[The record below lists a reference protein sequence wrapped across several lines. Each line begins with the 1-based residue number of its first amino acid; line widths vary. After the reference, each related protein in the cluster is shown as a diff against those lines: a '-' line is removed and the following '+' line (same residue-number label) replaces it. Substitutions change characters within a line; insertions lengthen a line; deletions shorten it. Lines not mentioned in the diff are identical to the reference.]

1 MKLKGK
7 LLLGTAFAVVL
18 SSPVLSQEAQNPPGD
33 PTEIVVTGIRASQ
46 AASLAVKRD
55 AEQFVDAISATDV
68 GKFPDQDIAEALQRV
83 TGVAIT
89 RTTAESSS
97 SGQGSAEVTIRGFG
111 PEFNTVLVNDRIMA
125 TTNSGREFSFDVL
138 PSSIIQRVDIFKTSS
153 ADLTEGAI
161 GGTINVVTQRP
172 LDLSGIHFAADL
184 GGQDDLNRNSPGPNL
199 STNFSATNDERTLG
213 IAASLA
219 YSDRK
224 SQEDYVEVQGWQP
237 EGPTGLGANGLP
249 VGPSLINGSP
259 TATGLGT
266 GALSQA
272 TPGVVIPQNINFNR
286 ETAEY
291 KRLTANATI
300 EWRPTDRLTVT
311 VDGLYSK
318 YDQTTEDR
326 YFAGYFS
333 PYYISPQVD
342 ATNTVTSFYRPSL
355 QFLQNNPL
363 LAANG
368 VSASQ
373 NDNVSTQHNS
383 NTYSDLYGINID
395 WLPTDRLSLNFDA
408 AKSTAH
414 DDYVNPFAVVGA
426 YSATSSPEFIL
437 NPGQSVPT
445 FTNYGNITNPAN
457 LRLHFASVNENI
469 IDDNIT
475 QFHLKGNYEIG
486 LWDLKSI
493 GFGVQYS
500 DRTKTNASYD
510 DNNGPFGSV
519 YCTYCGYN
527 VPAGAAPVTP
537 YSLSGYL
544 TGQSGAQNAPSNF
557 FTFDPVA
564 VMKYESQASVLAL
577 APSMGATQVNGVWTA
592 NATSIANA
600 AKLLAATASNGKY
613 GIYTP
618 AYDAGASSRVGEK
631 VISGYLNSTWKG
643 EVGTLP
649 WLLNA
654 GLRISHT
661 TETSSGITQNLVSAV
676 QNPGDTNLNIV
687 LSNPTPLTVQQDYT
701 DFLPSVN
708 LKVDLSDT
716 VVFRSAVSET
726 VTRPTL
732 SDLGTNNSFGGR
744 ISAATSSGGNPYLQP
759 YYTWNVDDGVEVY
772 ASKSTFYSASAFF
785 KSLSNF
791 AEQSTIPVNYAN
803 NPPAG
808 NTQPLPAYFLDT
820 RTRNGEGGQAE
831 GLELAATHNF
841 DELPGLWSGFGAG
854 ANYTLVA
861 SQTNQ
866 SAGATSSCGLPGLS
880 KHSFNINGF
889 YEKYGFQARLA
900 YNWRSSFLIVC
911 NGEQGA
917 PETQAAYGQLDFSS
931 SYEFAKGF
939 QVYLQGVNLLG
950 STQRAYSIITERFL
964 KLDDTGTELFGGVR
978 VKF

>member
-1 MKLKGK
+1 MRYRNN
-7 LLLGTAFAVVL
+7 LLLGTAITLFIG
-18 SSPVLSQEAQNPPGD
+18 SPVFSQESPKPADD

-153 ADLTEGAI
+153 PDLTEGAI
-161 GGTINVVTQRP
+161 GGTVNVITSRP

-184 GGQDDLNRNSPGPNL
+184 GGQDDLNRNSPGPNM
-199 STNFSATNDERTLG
+199 SANFSATNDEKTLG
-213 IAASLA
+213 VAASLA

-224 SQEDYVEVQGWQP
+224 TQEDYIEVQGWQP

-249 VGPSLINGSP
+249 VNPSIINGSP
-259 TATGLGT
+259 TASGLGT
-266 GALSQA
+266 SSLAQA

-286 ETAEY
+286 ETAEF
-291 KRLTANATI
+291 KRLTANATLQ
-300 EWRPTDRLTVT
+300 WRPTDRLTVT

-333 PYYISPQVD
+333 PYYIAPQVD
-342 ATNTVTSFYRPSL
+342 STNTVTNFYRPST

-373 NDNVSTQHNS
+373 NDNVSTEHNS
-383 NTYSDLYGINID
+383 KTYSDLYGINID

-426 YSATSSPEFIL
+426 YAATSSPEFIL
-437 NPGQSVPT
+437 NPGQAVPT
-445 FTNYGNITNPAN
+445 FTNYGNITNQAN
-457 LRLHFASVNENI
+457 LRLHFASVNENV

-475 QFHLKGNYEIG
+475 QFHVKGNYDLG
-486 LWDLKSI
+486 WGDLKSV

-500 DRTKTNASYD
+500 NRTKENAAYD
-510 DNNGPFGSV
+510 DNSGPFGSV

-527 VPAGAAPVTP
+527 VPGGSAPVTP

-557 FTFDPVA
+557 FTFDPAA
-564 VMKYESQASVLAL
+564 VMHYESQASVLAL

-592 NATSIANA
+592 NATSTANA
-600 AKLLAATASNGKY
+600 AKLLAATNSGGKY

-618 AYDAGASSRVGEK
+618 AYDAGASSYVGEK

-643 EVGTLP
+643 TVGTLP
-649 WLLNA
+649 WLINA
-654 GLRISHT
+654 GLRITHAE
-661 TETSSGITQNLVSAV
+661 ETSSGITQTLVSAV

-687 LSNPTPLTVQQDYT
+687 LSNPTPLTVRQSST

-708 LKVDLSDT
+708 LKLDLSDN

-744 ISAATSSGGNPYLQP
+744 ISAAQSSGGNPYLLP
-759 YYTWNVDDGVEVY
+759 YYTWNVDDGIEVY
-772 ASKSTFYSASAFF
+772 QSKSTFYSAAAFF

-791 AEQSTIPVNYAN
+791 AEQTTIPVVYPN

-820 RTRNGEGGQAE
+820 RTRNGEGGNAE
-831 GLELAATHNF
+831 GLELAFTHNF
-841 DELPGLWSGFGAG
+841 DELSGWWSGFGTG

-866 SAGATSSCGLPGLS
+866 GSGSTSSCGLPGLS

-889 YEKYGFQARLA
+889 YEKYGIQARLA
-900 YNWRSSFLIVC
+900 YNWRSSYLIVC

-931 SYEFAKGF
+931 SYEIAKGW
-939 QVYLQGVNLLG
+939 QVYIQGVNLLG

>member
-1 MKLKGK
+1 MKYKNR
-7 LLLGTAFAVVL
+7 LLLGTMFSVL
-18 SSPVLSQEAQNPPGD
+18 IASPVFSQEAPKQPD
-33 PTEIVVTGIRASQ
+33 DSMEIVVTGIRASE

-68 GKFPDQDIAEALQRV
+68 GKFPDQDIAESLQRI

-161 GGTINVVTQRP
+161 GGTINVITARP
-172 LDLSGIHFAADL
+172 LDLSGVHFAADL
-184 GGQDDLNRNSPGPNL
+184 GGQADLNRGSPGPNI
-199 STNFSATNDERTLG
+199 STNFSATNSQKTLG
-213 IAASLA
+213 VVASFA

-224 SQEDYVEVQGWQP
+224 TQEDYIEVQGWQP
-237 EGPTGLGANGLP
+237 EGPTGVGANGQP

-259 TATGLGT
+259 TASGLGT
-266 GALSQA
+266 SALTQA

-300 EWRPTDRLTVT
+300 QWRPIDSLTVT
-311 VDGLYSK
+311 LDGLYSK
-318 YDQTTEDR
+318 YDQTTQDR

-342 ATNTVTSFYRPSL
+342 SSDTVTSFYRPST
-355 QFLQNNPL
+355 QFLANNPL

-373 NDNVSTQHNS
+373 NDNVSTEHNS
-383 NTYSDLYGINID
+383 NTYSDLFGLNVD
-395 WLPTDRLSLNFDA
+395 WAPTDRLSLNFDA

-414 DDYVNPFAVVGA
+414 DDYVNPFAVIGA
-426 YSATSSPEFIL
+426 YSSTSSPEFIL
-437 NPGQSVPT
+437 NPGQAVPT
-445 FTNYGNITNPAN
+445 FTNYGTITNAAN

-475 QFHLKGNYEIG
+475 QFHLKGMYDLG
-486 LWDLKSI
+486 WGDLKSI
-493 GFGVQYS
+493 GFGAQYS
-500 DRTKTNASYD
+500 NRRKTNAAYD
-510 DNNGPFGSV
+510 DNSGPFGSV

-527 VPAGAAPVTP
+527 VPAGSAPVTP
-537 YSLSGYL
+537 YALTNYLS
-544 TGQSGAQNAPSNF
+544 GQSGAQNAPSNF

-564 VMKYESQASVLAL
+564 VMKYETQASVLAL

-600 AKLLAATASNGKY
+600 AKLLAATNSSGKY

-618 AYDAGASSRVGEK
+618 AYDAGASSNVGEK
-631 VISGYLNSTWKG
+631 VFSGYLNSFWKG
-643 EVGTLP
+643 TVGTLP
-649 WLLNA
+649 WSVTA
-654 GLRISHT
+654 GLRISHV
-661 TETSSGITQNLVSAV
+661 TETSTGITQTLVSAV

-687 LSNPTPLTVQQDYT
+687 LSNPTPISVQQEHT

-708 LKVDLSDT
+708 LKLDLTDD

-744 ISAATSSGGNPYLQP
+744 ISAAQSSGGNPYLQP
-759 YYTWNVDDGVEVY
+759 YYTWNVDDGVEFY
-772 ASKSTFYSASAFF
+772 QSKSTFYSASAFY

-791 AEQSTIPVNYAN
+791 AEQTTIPVIYPN

-831 GLELAATHNF
+831 GLELAITHSF
-841 DELPGLWSGFGAG
+841 DELPGFWSGFGAG

-866 SAGATSSCGLPGLS
+866 GAGATSSCGLPGLS
-880 KHSFNINGF
+880 KHSFNVNG
-889 YEKYGFQARLA
+889 YY
-900 YNWRSSFLIVC
+900 
-911 NGEQGA
+911 EQGPIPGA
-917 PETQAAYGQLDFSS
+917 PRLQLALFLPDRLQWRTGGSGN
-931 SYEFAKGF
+931 AKRLWADGF
-939 QVYLQGVNLLG
+939 LWIL
-950 STQRAYSIITERFL
+950 
-964 KLDDTGTELFGGVR
+964 
-978 VKF
+978 

>member
-1 MKLKGK
+1 MKLKDK
-7 LLLGTAFAVVL
+7 LLLGTAFTVL
-18 SSPVLSQEAQNPPGD
+18 LGAPAFAQQAQGGPDDGS
-33 PTEIVVTGIRASQ
+33 EIVVTGIRASQ

-68 GKFPDQDIAEALQRV
+68 GKFPDQDVAEALQRV

-161 GGTINVVTQRP
+161 GGTVNVVTSRP

-184 GGQDDLNRNSPGPNL
+184 GGQEDVSRGKPGPNM
-199 STNFSATNDERTLG
+199 SANFSATNDERTLG
-213 IAASLA
+213 ISGSVA
-219 YSDRK
+219 YSYRQ
-224 SQEDYVEVQGWQP
+224 SQEDYIEVQGWQP
-237 EGPTGLGANGLP
+237 EGPTGLGANGQP
-249 VGPSLINGSP
+249 VGPSLINASP
-259 TATGLGT
+259 TATGQ
-266 GALSQA
+266 GAGVLSQA

-291 KRLTANATI
+291 QRLTANTTVQ
-300 EWRPTDRLTVT
+300 WRPTDRLTIT
-311 VDGLYSK
+311 ADGLYSR
-318 YDQTTEDR
+318 YNQNTQDR

-342 ATNTVTSFYRPSL
+342 STNTVTSFYRPST
-355 QFLQNNPL
+355 QFLDNNPL

-373 NDNVSTQHNS
+373 NDNVSTAHNS
-383 NTYSDLYGINID
+383 RTYSDLFGINFD
-395 WLPTDRLSLNFDA
+395 WLATDRLTLNVDA

-414 DDYVNPFAVVGA
+414 DEYINPFAVVGA
-426 YSATSSPEFIL
+426 YAATSSPQFIL
-437 NPGQSVPT
+437 NPGQAVPT
-445 FTNYGNITNPAN
+445 FTNYGDITNPTN
-457 LRLHFASVNENI
+457 LRLHFTSVSENI
-469 IDDNIT
+469 IDDNIS
-475 QFHLKGNYEIG
+475 QYHIKGNYDLG
-486 LWDLKSI
+486 WGDLKSI

-500 DRTKTNASYD
+500 NRTKTNSAYD

-527 VPAGAAPVTP
+527 VPAGAAPTTP
-537 YSLSGYL
+537 YALTNYLS
-544 TGQSGAQNAPSNF
+544 GQSGAQNAPTNF
-557 FTFDPVA
+557 FTFDPTSI
-564 VMKYESQASVLAL
+564 MKYESQASVLAL
-577 APSMGATQVNGVWTA
+577 APSLGATKVNGVWTA

-600 AKLLAATASNGKY
+600 AKLLAATNSSGPY

-618 AYDAGASSRVGEK
+618 AYDAGNSSRVGEK

-643 EVGTLP
+643 EIGTLP

-661 TETSSGITQNLVSAV
+661 TETSSGITQTLVSAV
-676 QNPGDTNLNIV
+676 QNPGDTNLNVV
-687 LSNPTPLTVQQDYT
+687 LSNPTPLTVQQQYT

-708 LKVDLSDT
+708 LKLDLTDD

-744 ISAATSSGGNPYLQP
+744 ISAAQSSGGNPYLQP

-772 ASKSTFYSASAFF
+772 ASKSTFYSASAFY

-791 AEQSTIPVNYAN
+791 AEQTTIPVVYPN

-866 SAGATSSCGLPGLS
+866 GAGATSSCGLPGLS

-889 YEKYGFQARLA
+889 YEKYGIQARLA
-900 YNWRSSFLIVC
+900 YNWRSSYLIVC

-939 QVYLQGVNLLG
+939 QVYFQGVNLLG
-950 STQRAYSIITERFL
+950 ATQRAYSIITERFL
-964 KLDDTGTELFGGVR
+964 KLDDTGTELFAGVR
-978 VKF
+978 AKF